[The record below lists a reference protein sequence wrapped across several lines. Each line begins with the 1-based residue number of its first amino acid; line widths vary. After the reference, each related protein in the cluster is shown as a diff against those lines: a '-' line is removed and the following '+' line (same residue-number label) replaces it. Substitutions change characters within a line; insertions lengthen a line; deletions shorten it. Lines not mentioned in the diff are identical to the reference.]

1 MIHASPFPDGQI
13 PDVPLV
19 DFVFANAASHADK
32 LALIDGRTGRV
43 VSYGQ
48 LDDEIRTV
56 ARGLAEGGVR
66 RGDVVAIFGPNS
78 PDYVT
83 AFYGLTMLGACVTTL
98 NPLHNIAELS
108 YQLKD
113 SAANALITTSPATDT
128 VVAAAKHAGI
138 ARVFDVHLLA
148 RIPSALRPRGDLG
161 SEVDVHRDIAT
172 LTYSN
177 VATDVPMGVMLSH
190 YNLVAN
196 VAQTWSVEPIQADE
210 VLVGLMPFCQL
221 YGMVTVNLALSAGA
235 TIVTLPH
242 FTLPSLM
249 AAMAR
254 YQVTTAFLVPAII
267 RTLTKHAIADEHPL
281 SSLRHVVSLTAPL
294 PEPVGRACAEKFACT
309 VRQAYGL
316 TEAVA
321 FTHFM
326 PRTDPRVTSV
336 GYAVPNTSFRVVDV
350 ASGEDVAPGA
360 LGEVWVRGPQVMQGY
375 RNYPAVSSQM
385 VDQEGWLHTCDVGY
399 AQQDGMLHIVDRS
412 KKLVR
417 LRGLH
422 RQDREML
429 RAAVEDIAARRET
442 SDRVRFQA
450 VLLDSVRESIVG
462 TNLDN
467 IVTFWNK
474 GAEHLFGY
482 AADEAIGRAVDSLI
496 FPPGEELRHPEKTVA
511 LRTRGTWTSQ
521 VMRRRKDGSTCWAEV
536 VVSIVKNADGERS
549 GYIGI
554 HRDITELK
562 RNRDL
567 LEESH
572 DQLRNLAGRLMVV
585 REQERSAIARELHD
599 ELGQA
604 LTRLNIDLLWLTEQL
619 PQRLK
624 TRRVKSMPALV
635 DRMLQTAQHISSEL
649 RPAIL
654 DDLGLEAA
662 IESHVHEFAEWSGCR
677 CRLDL
682 RIDAL
687 PRHRDRDIT
696 VFRILQEALTNV
708 ARHARASEVV
718 VSARTSADAFMLEI
732 RDDGIGIVESKMTSP
747 ESLGIVGMRERVEGL
762 GGNISIISEVGY
774 GTTIALRVGIAKDL
788 LAVGSEA

>member
-1 MIHASPFPDGQI
+1 MIYSSPFPDARI
-13 PDVPLV
+13 PEVPLV

-32 LALIDGRTGRV
+32 PALIDGTTGRV
-43 VSYGQ
+43 VSYGR
-48 LDDEIRTV
+48 LVDEIRMV
-56 ARGLAEGGVR
+56 ASGLADNGVC

-113 SAANALITTSPATDT
+113 SAANALVTASPATEI

-138 ARVFDVHLLA
+138 TRVFEVQQFTRLSSVRHPTADMCA
-148 RIPSALRPRGDLG
+148 
-161 SEVDVHRDIAT
+161 EVDVHRDIAS

-196 VAQTWSVEPIQADE
+196 VVQTASVEPIESDE

-221 YGMVTVNLALSAGA
+221 YGMVTVNLGLSAGA

-242 FTLPSLM
+242 FTLPSLI
-249 AAMAR
+249 AAMVR

-267 RTLTKHAIADEHPL
+267 RTLTKHAIADADAL

-294 PEPVGRACAEKFACT
+294 PEAVGRACADRFGCT

-350 ASGEDVAPGA
+350 ASGDDVAPGA
-360 LGEVWVRGPQVMQGY
+360 LGEVWVRGPQVMRGY
-375 RNYPAVSSQM
+375 RNYPTVSSHM
-385 VDQEGWLHTCDVGY
+385 VDHEGWLHTCDVGY
-399 AQQDGMLHIVDRS
+399 VHQDGMLQIVDRS

-422 RQDREML
+422 RQDSEML

-442 SDRVRFQA
+442 TGRLRFQA
-450 VLLDSVRESIVG
+450 VLLDSVQESIVG
-462 TNLDN
+462 TGLDN

-482 AADEAIGRAVDSLI
+482 SAEEAIGKPVDSLI

-521 VMRRRKDGSTCWAEV
+521 VLRRRKNGSTCWAEV

-572 DQLRNLAGRLMVV
+572 DQLRNLAARLMVV

-604 LTRLNIDLLWLTEQL
+604 LTRLNIDLLWLTRQL
-619 PQRLK
+619 PQRLRTK
-624 TRRVKSMPALV
+624 RVESMPALV

-662 IESHVHEFAEWSGCR
+662 IESHVHEFADWSGCR

-682 RIDAL
+682 RIDSL
-687 PRHRDRDIT
+687 PRDRDRDIT

-708 ARHARASEVV
+708 ARHARASEVAI
-718 VSARTSADAFMLEI
+718 SAWTATDAFMLGI
-732 RDDGIGIVESKMTSP
+732 KDDGIGIVESKMTSP
-747 ESLGIVGMRERVEGL
+747 QSLGIVGMRERVEGL
-762 GGNISIISEVGY
+762 GGNIRISSEAGR
-774 GTTIALRVGIAKDL
+774 GTTIALRVGIASDL
-788 LAVGSEA
+788 IAVGSQA

>member
-1 MIHASPFPDGQI
+1 
-13 PDVPLV
+13 
-19 DFVFANAASHADK
+19 
-32 LALIDGRTGRV
+32 
-43 VSYGQ
+43 
-48 LDDEIRTV
+48 
-56 ARGLAEGGVR
+56 
-66 RGDVVAIFGPNS
+66 
-78 PDYVT
+78 
-83 AFYGLTMLGACVTTL
+83 
-98 NPLHNIAELS
+98 
-108 YQLKD
+108 
-113 SAANALITTSPATDT
+113 
-128 VVAAAKHAGI
+128 
-138 ARVFDVHLLA
+138 
-148 RIPSALRPRGDLG
+148 
-161 SEVDVHRDIAT
+161 
-172 LTYSN
+172 
-177 VATDVPMGVMLSH
+177 
-190 YNLVAN
+190 
-196 VAQTWSVEPIQADE
+196 
-210 VLVGLMPFCQL
+210 
-221 YGMVTVNLALSAGA
+221 
-235 TIVTLPH
+235 
-242 FTLPSLM
+242 
-249 AAMAR
+249 
-254 YQVTTAFLVPAII
+254 
-267 RTLTKHAIADEHPL
+267 
-281 SSLRHVVSLTAPL
+281 
-294 PEPVGRACAEKFACT
+294 
-309 VRQAYGL
+309 
-316 TEAVA
+316 
-321 FTHFM
+321 M

-336 GYAVPNTSFRVVDV
+336 GYAVPGTSFRVVDV
-350 ASGEDVAPGA
+350 ASGDDVAPGA

-375 RNYPAVSSQM
+375 RNYPAVSSHM
-385 VDQEGWLHTCDVGY
+385 VDHQGWLHTCDVGY

-442 SDRVRFQA
+442 SDRLRFQA

-482 AADEAIGRAVDSLI
+482 AAEDAIGRAVDSLI

-521 VMRRRKDGSTCWAEV
+521 VLRRRKDGSTCWAEV
-536 VVSIVKNADGERS
+536 VVSIVKNAEGERS

-572 DQLRNLAGRLMVV
+572 DQLRNLAARLMVV

-604 LTRLNIDLLWLTEQL
+604 LTRLNIDLLWLTQQL

-624 TRRVKSMPALV
+624 TNRVKSMPALV

-682 RIDAL
+682 RIDTL
-687 PRHRDRDIT
+687 PRDRDRDIT

-718 VSARTSADAFMLEI
+718 ISAWKSPDAFMLEVS
-732 RDDGIGIVESKMTSP
+732 DNGIGIAESKMTSP
-747 ESLGIVGMRERVEGL
+747 QSLGIVGMRERVEGL
-762 GGNISIISEVGY
+762 GGNIRITSEAGH
-774 GTTIALRVGIAKDL
+774 GTSIALRVGVAGDF
-788 LAVGSEA
+788 LAVGGKA

>member
-1 MIHASPFPDGQI
+1 
-13 PDVPLV
+13 
-19 DFVFANAASHADK
+19 
-32 LALIDGRTGRV
+32 
-43 VSYGQ
+43 
-48 LDDEIRTV
+48 
-56 ARGLAEGGVR
+56 
-66 RGDVVAIFGPNS
+66 
-78 PDYVT
+78 
-83 AFYGLTMLGACVTTL
+83 
-98 NPLHNIAELS
+98 
-108 YQLKD
+108 
-113 SAANALITTSPATDT
+113 
-128 VVAAAKHAGI
+128 
-138 ARVFDVHLLA
+138 
-148 RIPSALRPRGDLG
+148 
-161 SEVDVHRDIAT
+161 
-172 LTYSN
+172 
-177 VATDVPMGVMLSH
+177 
-190 YNLVAN
+190 
-196 VAQTWSVEPIQADE
+196 
-210 VLVGLMPFCQL
+210 
-221 YGMVTVNLALSAGA
+221 
-235 TIVTLPH
+235 LPH
-242 FTLPSLM
+242 FTLPSLT

-267 RTLTKHAIADEHPL
+267 RTLTKHAIAGQHVL
-281 SSLRHVVSLTAPL
+281 SSLRHIVSLTAPL
-294 PEPVGRACAEKFACT
+294 PEPVGRACAERFGCS

-326 PRTDPRVTSV
+326 PRTDPRLTSV

-350 ASGEDVAPGA
+350 ASGDDVAPGA

-375 RNYPAVSSQM
+375 RNYPAVSSHM
-385 VDQEGWLHTCDVGY
+385 VDQEGWLHTGDVGY
-399 AQQDGMLHIVDRS
+399 AQPDGMLHIVDRS

-442 SDRVRFQA
+442 TDRLRFQA

-467 IVTFWNK
+467 VVTFWNK
-474 GAEHLFGY
+474 GAEYLFGY
-482 AADEAIGRAVDSLI
+482 PAEEAIGRAVDSLI
-496 FPPGEELRHPEKTVA
+496 FPPGEELRHPEKTLA

-521 VMRRRKDGSTCWAEV
+521 VLRRRKNGSTCWAEV

-572 DQLRNLAGRLMVV
+572 EQLRHLAARLMVV

-604 LTRLNIDLLWLTEQL
+604 LTRLNIDLLWLTQQL

-624 TRRVKSMPALV
+624 TARVKSMPSLV

-677 CRLDL
+677 CHLDL
-682 RIDAL
+682 RIDTL

-696 VFRILQEALTNV
+696 VFRILQEALTNI
-708 ARHARASEVV
+708 ARHARAREVV
-718 VSARTSADAFMLEI
+718 ISAWTSAEAFMLEI
-732 RDDGIGIVESKMTSP
+732 KDDGIGIVESKMTSL

-762 GGNISIISEVGY
+762 GGNISIISEVGH
-774 GTTIALRVGIAKDL
+774 GTTVALRVGIARDL
-788 LAVGSEA
+788 LGVGSEA

>member
-1 MIHASPFPDGQI
+1 MIYSSPFPDAHI
-13 PDVPLV
+13 PAVPLV

-32 LALIDGRTGRV
+32 PALIDGNTGRV
-43 VSYGQ
+43 VSYSR
-48 LDDEIRTV
+48 LIEEIRT
-56 ARGLAEGGVR
+56 AASGLAAGGVR
-66 RGDVVAIFGPNS
+66 RGDMVAIFGPNS

-83 AFYGLTMLGACVTTL
+83 AFYALTMLGACVTTL

-113 SAANALITTSPATDT
+113 SAANALLTASPATDT
-128 VVAAAKHAGI
+128 VATAARQAGI
-138 ARVFDVHLLA
+138 TRVFEIQQLT
-148 RIPSALRPRGDLG
+148 RISSTIRANGGLT

-196 VAQTWSVEPIQADE
+196 VVQTWSVEPIQADE

-242 FTLPSLM
+242 FTLPSLL
-249 AAMAR
+249 AAMER

-267 RTLTKHAIADEHPL
+267 RTLTRHTITDEHAL
-281 SSLRHVVSLTAPL
+281 SSLRYVVSLTAPL
-294 PEPVGRACAEKFACT
+294 PEPVGRSCAEKFECT

-326 PRTDPRVTSV
+326 PRSDPRVASV
-336 GYAVPNTSFRVVDV
+336 GFAVPNTSFRVVDV
-350 ASGEDVAPGA
+350 ATGDDVAPGT

-375 RNYPAVSSQM
+375 RNYPAVSSHM

-399 AQQDGMLHIVDRS
+399 AHQDGMLHIVDRS

-429 RAAVEDIAARRET
+429 RAAVDDIAARRET
-442 SDRVRFQA
+442 SDRLGFQA
-450 VLLDSVRESIVG
+450 ILLDSVRESIVG

-482 AADEAIGRAVDSLI
+482 SAEEAIGKPVDALI

-521 VMRRRKDGSTCWAEV
+521 VIRRRKNGSTCWAEV
-536 VVSIVKNADGERS
+536 VVSIVKNAAGERS

-572 DQLRNLAGRLMVV
+572 EQLRNLAGRLLVV

-604 LTRLNIDLLWLTEQL
+604 LTRLNIDLLWLTQQL

-624 TRRVKSMPALV
+624 TNRVKSMPALV
-635 DRMLQTAQHISSEL
+635 DRMLKTAQHISSEL
-649 RPAIL
+649 RPPIL

-662 IESHVHEFAEWSGCR
+662 IESHVHEFAEWSDCR
-677 CRLDL
+677 CVLDL

-687 PRHRDRDIT
+687 PRDRDRDIT

-708 ARHARASEVV
+708 ARHARATEVT
-718 VSARTSADAFMLEI
+718 VSASTSTDAFMLEI
-732 RDDGIGIVESKMTSP
+732 RDDGIGIAESKMTSP
-747 ESLGIVGMRERVEGL
+747 ESLGLIGMRERVEGL
-762 GGNISIISEVGY
+762 GGNIRISSEAGR
-774 GTTIALRVGIAKDL
+774 GTTIALRVGI
-788 LAVGSEA
+788 GSEVFAAGSRA